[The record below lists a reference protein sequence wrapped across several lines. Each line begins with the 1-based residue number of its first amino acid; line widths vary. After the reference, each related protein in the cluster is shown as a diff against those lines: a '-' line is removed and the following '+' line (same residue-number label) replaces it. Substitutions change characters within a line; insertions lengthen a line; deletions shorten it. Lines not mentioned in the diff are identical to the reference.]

1 MRGLRVS
8 QTPLGQGHIQL
19 TCTLAGSDLTEL
31 CWAAAAEDKI
41 SESCAQMVHPCS
53 CCLFLWRELTQQGN
67 VCCCPLFAVAGFLSA
82 STLWGH
88 PRGFYSTLVRSSCQ
102 VLGDLSVC
110 PDLDSEHI
118 NGHLNS
124 PIIYRTE
131 RFARNY
137 KEWQARD
144 KCSMHSVSICGGKYT
159 DGGLL
164 STHQTSD

>member
-1 MRGLRVS
+1 M
-8 QTPLGQGHIQL
+8 
-19 TCTLAGSDLTEL
+19 
-31 CWAAAAEDKI
+31 
-41 SESCAQMVHPCS
+41 
-53 CCLFLWRELTQQGN
+53 
-67 VCCCPLFAVAGFLSA
+67 
-82 STLWGH
+82 
-88 PRGFYSTLVRSSCQ
+88 RSSCQ
-102 VLGDLSVC
+102 VLGDLSVS

-131 RFARNY
+131 KLTVFARNY

-164 STHQTSD
+164 LIRHLIRTYCAPGTVQSSEGRDDEARLLSA